1 MRRIVGV
8 LVLCLTLVWAVQ
20 AQEVKYDGYQVWR
33 ITVRMPAE
41 LEQIQ
46 RLVRDVW
53 MVRGSVIDVCL
64 SPDEQATLR
73 KAGFTGEVLIP
84 DVGALIR
91 QQKSDFAPQDGS
103 LFTRYLTLDEIYA
116 AMRQL
121 ADQNPRLVQMFEIG
135 KSIENRPIYALRLT
149 REPRRA
155 HVYRDRPQVVINAMQ
170 HAREWITP
178 PVVLYFAYRLVAE
191 YPTNTQ
197 VREALDRLEV
207 YVVPVVN
214 PDGYV
219 FTHTTNR
226 LWRKNRRYH
235 RQDIQPTRI
244 WRRPEP
250 QLELWLGRCRVPAG
264 SHRATPIEAAAPFSE
279 PETYWLSRWLLS
291 LPTLRAHVDVHSYS
305 QLILWPWGYTTDR
318 APFDGVFERV
328 GLAMQTAIQSVH
340 GQFYTAGSIAST
352 LYIASGGMTDW
363 VFGAR
368 GALSFSYELRDTGQY
383 GFLLPPD
390 QILPTCEE
398 VYPAFLELLRWARQ
412 RDWRE

>member
-1 MRRIVGV
+1 MWRIVGV
-8 LVLCLTLVWAVQ
+8 FVLCLTLVWALQ

-33 ITVRMPAE
+33 ITVRTPAE
-41 LEQIQ
+41 LEQVQ
-46 RLVRDVW
+46 QLVRDVW
-53 MVRGSVIDVCL
+53 MIRGSVIDVCV

-73 KAGFTGEVLIP
+73 KAGFTGEALIP
-84 DVGALIR
+84 DVGARIR

-116 AMRQL
+116 AMRQF
-121 ADQNPRLVQMFEIG
+121 AEQNPRLVQMFEIG
-135 KSIENRPIYALRLT
+135 RSIENRPIYALRLT

-155 HVYRDRPQVVINAMQ
+155 RVYRDRPQVVINAMQ

-197 VREALDRLEV
+197 ARDALDRLEV

-226 LWRKNRRYH
+226 LWRKNRRYIGVVFNQAIYGVDLN
-235 RQDIQPTRI
+235 RNWRYGWGGSGSSGQPWSDTYR
-244 WRRPEP
+244 
-250 QLELWLGRCRVPAG
+250 G
-264 SHRATPIEAAAPFSE
+264 AAPFSE
-279 PETYWLSRWLLS
+279 PETYGLSRWLLS

-305 QLILWPWGYTTDR
+305 QLILWPWGNTTDL
-318 APFDGVFERV
+318 APFNAAFERV
-328 GLAMQTAIQSVH
+328 GLAMQQAIEGVH
-340 GQFYTAGSIAST
+340 GQFYTAGPIAST
-352 LYIASGGMTDW
+352 LYTASGGMTDW

-368 GALSFSYELRDTGQY
+368 GALSFTYELRDTGQF

-390 QILPTCEE
+390 QILPNCEE